1 MRMELY
7 YQSLPELNMTTNDNL
22 SSSNLDKSQELKQD
36 EIAILNELEETCK
49 ANESKLLLKKNSSK
63 YFDSI

>member
-1 MRMELY
+1 MDLY

-36 EIAILNELEETCK
+36 EIAVLNELEETCK
-49 ANESKLLLKKNSSK
+49 ANESKLLFKKK
-63 YFDSI
+63 QF